1 MRTLFLISGLCGAL
15 ILSSCR
21 RHHDDDATAE
31 KKDTTQL
38 LYSEFYDFESLTDGR
53 ISATKAVSG
62 KNSAVVNNEIEY
74 GFGFQKRFKDISSFG
89 SIQEIHVSFK
99 CWMDKKYADPVFVIS
114 VDDSTETKN
123 IMWEGQP
130 LVCQKEGAWNDIT
143 YSFKMNPDFIKP
155 QSVLKLYVWNKGK
168 NTFYYDDL
176 AFDFVKLK
184 K

>member
-1 MRTLFLISGLCGAL
+1 MRALFLILGLGTVL
-15 ILSSCR
+15 ILQSCR
-21 RHHDDDATAE
+21 RHNAADVTAE
-31 KKDTTQL
+31 KKDSTQL
-38 LYSEFYDFESLTDGR
+38 LYSEYYDFESLADPR
-53 ISATKAVSG
+53 VSATKAASG

-74 GFGFQKRFKDISSFG
+74 GFGFQKRFKDISSYG
-89 SIQEIHVSFK
+89 SLQEIHVSFK
-99 CWMDKKYADPVFVIS
+99 CWMDKKSPDATFVIS

-130 LVCQKEGAWNDIT
+130 LVCAKEGAWNDVA